1 MSQHYG
7 AFMIPE
13 SSANNNLFLSIVVP
27 LHNEEDSI
35 MPLHKEIG
43 MAVERMEE
51 PCEIIYVDDGSSDG
65 TLHKL
70 EYLKKEEQ
78 QGSHH
83 NINTKIIKFSSNFG
97 QTAAMQAGF
106 DYARGDV
113 IVSLDGDLQNDP
125 ADIPKLVEKLIEGYD
140 VVCGWRKDRKDKA
153 LTRILPSKVANW
165 IIGKITGVPIHDNGC
180 SLKAYQSSVIKS
192 VKLYSDMH
200 RFIPALTTLADA
212 KIAEVVVNHRHRK
225 FGKTKY
231 GLSRIW
237 KVLSD
242 IVTIKMLIHFHNQ
255 PILWFALISIVFAV
269 FGIGF
274 GLVSIVTYFQGV
286 RSIVYP
292 AASFLFLFLF
302 GSFLSWG
309 ILSEFLIRQE
319 KNKFTTE
326 LHGIS
331 QKT

>member
-1 MSQHYG
+1 MSHELSPNHSPY
-7 AFMIPE
+7 
-13 SSANNNLFLSIVVP
+13 LSIVIP
-27 LHNEEDSI
+27 LHNEADNIQILYRELRNSVDNI
-35 MPLHKEIG
+35 NE
-43 MAVERMEE
+43 AY
-51 PCEIIYVDDGSSDG
+51 EIIFVNDGSTDK
-65 TLHKL
+65 TLKRL
-70 EYLKKEEQ
+70 RTIKDKEEKE
-78 QGSHH
+78 S
-83 NINTKIIKFSSNFG
+83 NFNVLTRIIQFSRNFG

-106 DYARGDV
+106 DHTRGDI

-125 ADIPKLVEKLIEGYD
+125 ADILKMIEKLDEGYD

-165 IIGKITGVPIHDNGC
+165 MIGKITGVPIHDNGC
-180 SLKAYQSSVIKS
+180 SLKAYRSSVIKS
-192 VKLYSDMH
+192 VSLYSDMH
-200 RFIPALTTLADA
+200 RFIPAVATMADA
-212 KIAEVVVNHRHRK
+212 KIAEVVVNHRPRK

-255 PILWFALISIVFAV
+255 PILWFALLSLVFAI

-274 GLVSIVTYFQGV
+274 GLVSVVTYFQGV

-292 AASFLFLFLF
+292 AASFLFLSLF

-309 ILSEFLIRQE
+309 ILAEFLIRQE
-319 KNKFTTE
+319 KR
-326 LHGIS
+326 
-331 QKT
+331 